1 MFFSLASACS
11 YIAAVSFKLEAY
23 FRMDLHQV
31 ASASKLCQ
39 WKRSRQQVAP
49 AFDDDNSAE
58 DNFRSSFTP
67 KRLTHEQETK
77 FKDLKLLVPGSSIFT
92 SLVDEE

>member
-1 MFFSLASACS
+1 
-11 YIAAVSFKLEAY
+11 
-23 FRMDLHQV
+23 MDPHKV
-31 ASASKLCQ
+31 ASTSKLCQ

-49 AFDDDNSAE
+49 EIDGGSSTE
-58 DNFRSSFTP
+58 DNFRSNFTP

-77 FKDLKLLVPGSSIFT
+77 LKDLKLLVPGSSIFT